1 MKIIKRDNYI
11 EWLKCYKDKKI
22 IKVLTGLRRVGK
34 STIFDLYINE
44 LKNSGIDRS
53 QILKINFEEVEHED
67 LLDRKALYAYIKQH
81 MTDGK
86 MLYVFLDEIQRVEG
100 FETVLDSLFVKDNID
115 LYITGSNAKF
125 LSSEIAT
132 ILTGRYV
139 EINILPLSFKEYYDA
154 FGGGSKSRRDL
165 FMYYITYGAL
175 PGLLMFD
182 SGSTQQREYI
192 EGVYKTILEKDV
204 LKRNAKAGKQ
214 LVEHILSFLLY
225 NIGCLTSVKKL
236 TDTLNSNGVKVSYN
250 TVNSYFETLQD
261 CFFIY
266 KADRYDVVG
275 KEYLKLI
282 NKYYVTDF
290 GFKYY
295 ILNNKTIE
303 LSQLLENLIFIELK
317 RRRYKV
323 ATGKVDNKEVDFIV
337 KDNGDK
343 TKYIQVA
350 VTVMDSDKLEQELS
364 PFKFINDNYP
374 KYIITLDDYFTEDH
388 NGIKTINAIDFLL
401 GEEI

>member
-1 MKIIKRDNYI
+1 MQLIKRDNYI
-11 EWLKCYKDKKI
+11 NWLKDYKDKKI

-44 LKNSGIDRS
+44 LKEDGVADE
-53 QILKINFEEVEHED
+53 QILKINFEEVEYED
-67 LLDRKALYAYIKQH
+67 LMDRKNLYAFIKQH
-81 MTDGK
+81 MLADK
-86 MLYVFLDEIQRVEG
+86 ILYVFLDEIQRVEG
-100 FETVLDSLFVKDNID
+100 FETVIDSLFVKDNID

-139 EINILPLSFKEYYDA
+139 EINVLPLSFKEYYDA
-154 FGGGSKSRRDL
+154 FKSDRLSRREL
-165 FMYYITYGAL
+165 FMNFITYGAL

-182 SGSTQQREYI
+182 SGSTRQREYI

-204 LKRNAKAGKQ
+204 LKRNAKVGKQ

-236 TDTLNSNGVKVSYN
+236 TDTLNSNGVSVSYN
-250 TVNSYFETLQD
+250 TVNSYCETLQD
-261 CFFIY
+261 CFFVY

-323 ATGKVDNKEVDFIV
+323 ATGKIDDKEVDFIV
-337 KDNGDK
+337 KDNEDK
-343 TKYIQVA
+343 IKYIQVA
-350 VTVMDSDKLEQELS
+350 VSVMDSDKLKQELR
-364 PFKFINDNYP
+364 PFKSINDNYP
-374 KYIITLDDYFTEDH
+374 KYIITLDDYFIPDH
-388 NGIKTINAIDFLL
+388 NGIKIINAIDFLL
-401 GEEI
+401 GENI

>member
-1 MKIIKRDNYI
+1 MELIKRDKYI
-11 EWLKCYKDKKI
+11 EWLKYYKDKNI

-44 LKNSGIDRS
+44 LKNNGVDES

-67 LLDRKALYAYIKQH
+67 LLDRKALYSYIKQH

-100 FETVLDSLFVKDNID
+100 FETVIDSLFVKDNID

-154 FGGGSKSRRDL
+154 LGDGSKSRREL
-165 FMYYITYGAL
+165 FMNYITYGAL
-175 PGLLMFD
+175 PGLYMFN

-192 EGVYKTILEKDV
+192 ESVYKTILEKDV

-337 KDNGDK
+337 KDNEDK
-343 TKYIQVA
+343 IKYIQVA
-350 VTVMDSDKLEQELS
+350 VSVMDNDKLDQELR